1 MPVVHQYK
9 NRRGFYIK
17 ANQGGKI
24 TTYQVTEAGAAVLK
38 GRGQRDGS
46 SLSPAELARL
56 REQGYVTTGGSGPG
70 EMEPAAPAVSSP
82 PPPPA
87 PKKDKLSR
95 RERKRQRQAAWHAA
109 SPPYTPSHIPSYS
122 PPVWGPPS
130 PPPPVPP
137 PAPVWVPPPD
147 DTEEEWLVLSP
158 LDPEPTPRS
167 TDDATTG
174 RATSGAETLPLDLAS
189 PDEGVSDPPLFPL
202 LASESRPASSASERS
217 PVAAAPLTTEPP
229 PARHP
234 AAPGQDARR
243 DHPAGKLPGPVRQ
256 KAPPRR
262 GPELA
267 AGTAAPRRPME
278 REEPKSRSAVKWWLA
293 LALAVLL
300 VFPAWLLVA
309 GLLALLLLPKDASL
323 AVKVAVGAVVV
334 GTAVGA
340 AVLAYR
346 SERE

>member
-24 TTYQVTEAGAAVLK
+24 TTYQVTKAGAAALK
-38 GRGQRDGS
+38 SRGQGDGS

-56 REQGYVTTGGSGPG
+56 REQGHVTTGGSGPG
-70 EMEPAAPAVSSP
+70 EMDPAAPAVPPP

-95 RERKRQRQAAWHAA
+95 RERKRQRQAVWH
-109 SPPYTPSHIPSYS
+109 STSTPHTPSYS
-122 PPVWGPPS
+122 PPAWVPPS

-137 PAPVWVPPPD
+137 PPVWVPPPD
-147 DTEEEWLVLSP
+147 DTDDGWLVLPP
-158 LDPEPTPRS
+158 LDPEPAPCT
-167 TDDATTG
+167 TADATTG
-174 RATSGAETLPLDLAS
+174 RGKSGAETLPLDLTS
-189 PDEGVSDPPLFPL
+189 PGDGVNDPPTFPVL
-202 LASESRPASSASERS
+202 ESESRPGPSASERS
-217 PVAAAPLTTEPP
+217 PVAEATTTVESP
-229 PARHP
+229 PARRR
-234 AAPGQDARR
+234 AAPDRDARR
-243 DHPAGKLPGPVRQ
+243 DRPAGKLPGPAGP
-256 KAPPRR
+256 KTPPRR
-262 GPELA
+262 GAE
-267 AGTAAPRRPME
+267 TAAARATPRQPADQE
-278 REEPKSRSAVKWWLA
+278 QPPGHSAVKQWMA

-309 GLLALLLLPKDASL
+309 GLLALLFLPKDASF